1 MPDCRQII
9 MSQDYGDF
17 IVEYGGGSEKA
28 LERFGNDCLQI
39 INERYYCAYEKL
51 ANIPNFGVAANT
63 YNAIPKLYGLMDT
76 TSVAATGSIRLQNQL
91 RLELTGKGVIVGFID
106 TGIDYTN
113 NCFLNST

>member
-51 ANIPNFGVAANT
+51 TNIPNFGVAAT
-63 YNAIPKLYGLMDT
+63 LIMP
-76 TSVAATGSIRLQNQL
+76 
-91 RLELTGKGVIVGFID
+91 
-106 TGIDYTN
+106 
-113 NCFLNST
+113 FLNYTVLWTQHLWQRQVQ

>member
-51 ANIPNFGVAANT
+51 TNIPNFGVAANT

-76 TSVAATGSIRLQNQL
+76 TSVAARFNKTAKSTEAG
-91 RLELTGKGVIVGFID
+91 TDGKRCYCGF
-106 TGIDYTN
+106 Y
-113 NCFLNST
+113 